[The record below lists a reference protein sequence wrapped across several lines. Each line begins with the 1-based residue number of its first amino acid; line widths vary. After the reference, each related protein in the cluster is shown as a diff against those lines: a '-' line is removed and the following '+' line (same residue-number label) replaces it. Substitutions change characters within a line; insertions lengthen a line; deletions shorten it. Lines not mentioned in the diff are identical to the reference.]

1 MENTK
6 QYVEIFK
13 KYYETDALDEQIFSS
28 NEFTRRMEKIS
39 ENGLSDRAIANIV
52 YDALREIQ
60 YGPVFSAEDALFIR
74 NDLEKRFQ
82 DGRPKKT
89 M

>member
-1 MENTK
+1 
-6 QYVEIFK
+6 
-13 KYYETDALDEQIFSS
+13 
-28 NEFTRRMEKIS
+28 MEKIS
-39 ENGLSDRAIANIV
+39 ENGLSDHAIANIV

-60 YGPVFSAEDALFIR
+60 YGPVFSAEDAMFIH